1 MLHPN
6 QRSGLH
12 SASSGVRASSQWR
25 RRDVAAAATFASPES
40 TARSAST
47 SGSPVH
53 IRVARRISR
62 EENEEQSSAAAPT
75 PATPTASP
83 ATWNFDVLHRS
94 PPSTSTSLSLASAVT
109 GRLLTTSTSQVSLPR
124 APRVPFESK
133 FPFPPPP
140 FPQSPISPL
149 FPLPPFPPQPPSR
162 AADCSFAESLSDFAL
177 SGDAL
182 SATYKACPAV
192 TLTSDAALLAGGALN
207 PSAIVLTDRASS
219 AGGGC
224 APLAFSASFAFAVAS
239 AKNGVAKAGQGV
251 TFFVTANAAWE
262 AGSDSGFLGWGE
274 TGDSPS
280 FAVEFDTFKDPWDK
294 VTPHIGFNLNASV
307 QSVAASKAAI
317 TALKDAKIKYV
328 WIDYTPM
335 TKQLS
340 VFLNTAKSRPA
351 KNTFV
356 TSFDPCALFKAS
368 QNDPNSDTPLYMGFS
383 ASTGAKYF
391 SAHTLLGFDVTASAA
406 PAQTGGG
413 EGGAGGGGGAGGEGG
428 GSSGGGN
435 VTEGGGGGVS
445 GGGNVTGGG
454 GGGASGGG
462 NVTGGGGGGA
472 GGPSGDPTDPPNYFP
487 SEYRPRVSA
496 HRRSLSGKAAR
507 PAQRV
512 AAHAEQMVPL
522 RVRVAAEAE
531 RLVSDPSH
539 YVQQTFKCVPPTPP
553 HPTSARIG
561 DRSLGGLPI
570 PRNESRP
577 MLNKWFHYASV
588 SLKIQRS
595 NNTANWALKEHSNVD
610 WRANLS
616 AVVDQDSPSL
626 CSSCWAFAAA
636 SAIDG
641 ALLGYHINPP
651 QRVSVQQMLTCGV
664 DDCDGGFTTDAFE
677 YAIANPLVSAAAYP
691 YMANDSTTCN
701 KSVIQASPGVAMVR
715 FYERASLLGPIGL
728 MLALQFQPV
737 VVHVEADQDC
747 FLNYNGTSIL
757 EDKTCFANRMVNHV
771 VVLVGYHLEDQGQ
784 PGSYFIL
791 RNSWGTTW
799 GDNGHMRIGF
809 DRSPFGYCGMWSEP
823 GYYPML
829 PAVPGKWC
837 AGFPC
842 GAGKCFDPP
851 QQQQAPK
858 PGEKPKQYS
867 CDCTNQPFLIPAVN
881 VDGTDTCIVK
891 TVCMLQLQNPCG
903 AGTCMDDGAGGYN
916 CTCPANY
923 TSTARPDGTATCIP
937 PPLAATTYTIQAGD
951 TCDTICAANNITT
964 TDFQSMN
971 AAIDC
976 STNLTAGVTVNVTSA
991 SAVKMCINYYTMQ
1004 PNDTCASIATK
1015 FNLTSLT
1022 SINPTLDCTNI
1033 TATQVCVEMGQALPP
1048 ASVSTVCTEYYT
1060 LSATDTCAS
1069 VQSAYSLTAT
1079 ELYRLNPGLNC
1090 NNLIDYSDSS
1100 LCVAQA
1106 KFGASSCSK
1115 RYTVKS
1121 GDTCAAIIYKYFRGK
1136 TSYVSKLNSG
1146 FVCTSSTLNVGLSLC
1161 VYNL

>member
-1 MLHPN
+1 MRLALLLPLALLCISALH
-6 QRSGLH
+6 GA
-12 SASSGVRASSQWR
+12 SAGRKSKK
-25 RRDVAAAATFASPES
+25 
-40 TARSAST
+40 
-47 SGSPVH
+47 
-53 IRVARRISR
+53 
-62 EENEEQSSAAAPT
+62 T
-75 PATPTASP
+75 P
-83 ATWNFDVLHRS
+83 RS
-94 PPSTSTSLSLASAVT
+94 PPPSA
-109 GRLLTTSTSQVSLPR
+109 
-124 APRVPFESK
+124 
-133 FPFPPPP
+133 PPPP
-140 FPQSPISPL
+140 PPPSPPPPPPPVVSKLQFPISLPVL
-149 FPLPPFPPQPPSR
+149 PFPRFPLVFPPLLLLPPPPPR
-162 AADCSFAESLSDFAL
+162 TFPRGAADCSFAESLSNFAL

-219 AGGGC
+219 TGSGC

-239 AKNGVAKAGQGV
+239 AKNGASKAGQGV

-280 FAVEFDTFKDPWDK
+280 FAVEFDTFKDTWDK
-294 VTPHIGFNLNASV
+294 AAPHIGFNLNASV
-307 QSVAASKAAI
+307 KSVTASKAAI
-317 TALKDAKIKYV
+317 PALKDAKIKYV
-328 WIDYTPM
+328 WIDYTPA

-340 VFLNTAKSRPA
+340 VFLSTAKSRPA
-351 KNTFV
+351 KNTFI
-356 TSFDPCALFKAS
+356 TSFDPCALFPAPG
-368 QNDPNSDTPLYMGFS
+368 NNSDGDTPLYIGFS
-383 ASTGAKYF
+383 ASTGAKYY

-406 PAQTGGG
+406 PAQTSSGGG
-413 EGGAGGGGGAGGEGG
+413 EGGSGEGGDGEAGSGDPNGGGVGGSGGNVTSPGGEGG
-428 GSSGGGN
+428 G
-435 VTEGGGGGVS
+435 
-445 GGGNVTGGG
+445 
-454 GGGASGGG
+454 
-462 NVTGGGGGGA
+462 A
-472 GGPSGDPTDPPNYFP
+472 GQTSGDPTDPPNYFP
-487 SEYRPRVSA
+487 
-496 HRRSLSGKAAR
+496 
-507 PAQRV
+507 
-512 AAHAEQMVPL
+512 
-522 RVRVAAEAE
+522 
-531 RLVSDPSH
+531 
-539 YVQQTFKCVPPTPP
+539 T
-553 HPTSARIG
+553 RIG

-570 PRNESRP
+570 PRNDSRP
-577 MLNKWFHYASV
+577 KQNRWFHYASV
-588 SLKIQRS
+588 SLRIESS
-595 NNTANWALKEHSNVD
+595 NNTAKWALREHSNVD

-641 ALLGYHINPP
+641 ALLGYRIQPP
-651 QRVSVQQMLTCGV
+651 NRVSVQQLLTCGT

-677 YAIANPLVSAAAYP
+677 YAIANPLVSAAVYP
-691 YMANDSTTCN
+691 YMANDSTICN
-701 KSVIQASPGVAMVR
+701 KTIIQTNPGVANVR

-747 FLNYNGTSIL
+747 FLNYNGTNIL
-757 EDKTCFANRMVNHV
+757 TDKTCFANRMVNHV
-771 VVLVGYHLEDQGQ
+771 VVLVGYHLEEQGQ

-837 AGFPC
+837 LGFPC
-842 GAGKCFDPP
+842 GAGKCLDPP
-851 QQQQAPK
+851 LPPK
-858 PGEKPKQYS
+858 PGEKPKQFYS
-867 CDCTNQPFLIPAVN
+867 CDCTVEPFLIPAVN

-891 TVCMLQLQNPCG
+891 TVCMLLMQNPCG
-903 AGTCMDDGAGGYN
+903 AGTCVDDGVGGYN

-923 TSTARPDGTATCIP
+923 TSTARPDGSATCIP
-937 PPLAATTYTIQAGD
+937 PPIAATTYTIQAGD

-976 STNLTAGVTVNVTSA
+976 SSNLTAGVTVNVTSA
-991 SAVKMCINYYTMQ
+991 SAVKMCINYYTTQ

-1015 FNLTSLT
+1015 FNLTNLT
-1022 SINPTLDCTNI
+1022 SLNPTLDCSNI
-1033 TATQVCVEMGQALPP
+1033 TANQVCVEMGQALPP

-1069 VQSAYSLTAT
+1069 VQSTYGLTAT

-1146 FVCTSSTLNVGLSLC
+1146 FVCTSSTLYVGLSLC

>member
-1 MLHPN
+1 MRLALLLPLALLCISALH
-6 QRSGLH
+6 GA
-12 SASSGVRASSQWR
+12 SAGRKSKK
-25 RRDVAAAATFASPES
+25 
-40 TARSAST
+40 
-47 SGSPVH
+47 
-53 IRVARRISR
+53 
-62 EENEEQSSAAAPT
+62 T
-75 PATPTASP
+75 P
-83 ATWNFDVLHRS
+83 RS
-94 PPSTSTSLSLASAVT
+94 PPPSA
-109 GRLLTTSTSQVSLPR
+109 
-124 APRVPFESK
+124 
-133 FPFPPPP
+133 PPPP
-140 FPQSPISPL
+140 P
-149 FPLPPFPPQPPSR
+149 PPSPPPPPPP
-162 AADCSFAESLSDFAL
+162 DCSFAESLSNFAL

-219 AGGGC
+219 TGSGC

-239 AKNGVAKAGQGV
+239 AKNGASKAGQGV

-280 FAVEFDTFKDPWDK
+280 FAVEFDTFKDTWDK
-294 VTPHIGFNLNASV
+294 AAPHIGFNLNASV
-307 QSVAASKAAI
+307 KSVTASKAAI
-317 TALKDAKIKYV
+317 PALKDAKIKYV
-328 WIDYTPM
+328 WIDYTPA

-340 VFLNTAKSRPA
+340 VFLSTAKSRPA
-351 KNTFV
+351 KNTFI
-356 TSFDPCALFKAS
+356 TSFDPCALFPAPA
-368 QNDPNSDTPLYMGFS
+368 NNSDGDTPLYIGFS
-383 ASTGAKYF
+383 ASTGAKYY

-406 PAQTGGG
+406 PAQTSSGGG
-413 EGGAGGGGGAGGEGG
+413 EGGSGEGGDGEAGSGDPNGGGVGGSGGNVTSPGGEGG
-428 GSSGGGN
+428 G
-435 VTEGGGGGVS
+435 
-445 GGGNVTGGG
+445 
-454 GGGASGGG
+454 
-462 NVTGGGGGGA
+462 A
-472 GGPSGDPTDPPNYFP
+472 GQTSGDPTDPPNYFP
-487 SEYRPRVSA
+487 
-496 HRRSLSGKAAR
+496 
-507 PAQRV
+507 
-512 AAHAEQMVPL
+512 
-522 RVRVAAEAE
+522 
-531 RLVSDPSH
+531 
-539 YVQQTFKCVPPTPP
+539 T
-553 HPTSARIG
+553 RIG

-570 PRNESRP
+570 PRNDSRP
-577 MLNKWFHYASV
+577 KQNRWFHYASV
-588 SLKIQRS
+588 SLRIESS
-595 NNTANWALKEHSNVD
+595 NNTAKWALREHSNVD

-626 CSSCWAFAAA
+626 CSECLCWTRPA
-636 SAIDG
+636 SAVHAG
-641 ALLGYHINPP
+641 RSQQRRRLTAQLLGYRIQPP
-651 QRVSVQQMLTCGV
+651 NRVSVQQLLTCGT

-677 YAIANPLVSAAAYP
+677 YAIANPLVSAAVYP
-691 YMANDSTTCN
+691 YMANDSTICN
-701 KSVIQASPGVAMVR
+701 KTIIQTNPGVANVR

-747 FLNYNGTSIL
+747 FLNYNGTNIL
-757 EDKTCFANRMVNHV
+757 TDKTCFANRMVNHV
-771 VVLVGYHLEDQGQ
+771 VVLVGYHLEEQGQ

-837 AGFPC
+837 LGFPC
-842 GAGKCFDPP
+842 GAGKCLDPP
-851 QQQQAPK
+851 LPPK
-858 PGEKPKQYS
+858 PGEKPKQFYS
-867 CDCTNQPFLIPAVN
+867 CDCTVEPFLIPAVN

-891 TVCMLQLQNPCG
+891 TVCMLLMQNPCG
-903 AGTCMDDGAGGYN
+903 AGTCVDDGVGGYN

-923 TSTARPDGTATCIP
+923 TSTARPDGSATCIP
-937 PPLAATTYTIQAGD
+937 PPIAATTYTIQAGD

-976 STNLTAGVTVNVTSA
+976 SSNLTAGVTVNVTSA
-991 SAVKMCINYYTMQ
+991 SAVKMCINYYTTQ

-1015 FNLTSLT
+1015 FNLTNLT
-1022 SINPTLDCTNI
+1022 SLNPTLDCSNI
-1033 TATQVCVEMGQALPP
+1033 TANQVCVEMGQALPP

-1069 VQSAYSLTAT
+1069 VQSTYGLTAT

-1146 FVCTSSTLNVGLSLC
+1146 FVCTSSTLYVGLSLC

>member
-1 MLHPN
+1 M
-6 QRSGLH
+6 RGI
-12 SASSGVRASSQWR
+12 
-25 RRDVAAAATFASPES
+25 AA
-40 TARSAST
+40 
-47 SGSPVH
+47 
-53 IRVARRISR
+53 
-62 EENEEQSSAAAPT
+62 
-75 PATPTASP
+75 
-83 ATWNFDVLHRS
+83 L
-94 PPSTSTSLSLASAVT
+94 
-109 GRLLTTSTSQVSLPR
+109 
-124 APRVPFESK
+124 
-133 FPFPPPP
+133 
-140 FPQSPISPL
+140 
-149 FPLPPFPPQPPSR
+149 
-162 AADCSFAESLSDFAL
+162 ADCSFAESLSNFAL

-219 AGGGC
+219 TGSGC

-239 AKNGVAKAGQGV
+239 AKNGASKAGQGV

-280 FAVEFDTFKDPWDK
+280 FAVEFDTFKDTWDK
-294 VTPHIGFNLNASV
+294 AAPHIGFNLNASV
-307 QSVAASKAAI
+307 KSVTASKTAI
-317 TALKDAKIKYV
+317 PALKDAKIKYV
-328 WIDYTPM
+328 WIDYTPA

-340 VFLNTAKSRPA
+340 VFLSTAKSRPA
-351 KNTFV
+351 KNTFI
-356 TSFDPCALFKAS
+356 TSFDPCALFPAPA
-368 QNDPNSDTPLYMGFS
+368 NNSDGDTPLYIGFS
-383 ASTGAKYF
+383 ASTGAKYY

-406 PAQTGGG
+406 PAQTSSGGG
-413 EGGAGGGGGAGGEGG
+413 EGGSGEGGDGEAGSGDPNGGGVGGSGGNVTSPGGEGG
-428 GSSGGGN
+428 G
-435 VTEGGGGGVS
+435 
-445 GGGNVTGGG
+445 
-454 GGGASGGG
+454 
-462 NVTGGGGGGA
+462 A
-472 GGPSGDPTDPPNYFP
+472 GQTSGDPTDPPNYFP
-487 SEYRPRVSA
+487 
-496 HRRSLSGKAAR
+496 
-507 PAQRV
+507 
-512 AAHAEQMVPL
+512 
-522 RVRVAAEAE
+522 
-531 RLVSDPSH
+531 
-539 YVQQTFKCVPPTPP
+539 T
-553 HPTSARIG
+553 RIG

-570 PRNESRP
+570 PRNVSRP
-577 MLNKWFHYASV
+577 KQNRWFHYASV
-588 SLKIQRS
+588 SLRIESS
-595 NNTANWALKEHSNVD
+595 NNTAKWALREHSNVD

-641 ALLGYHINPP
+641 ALLGYRIQPP
-651 QRVSVQQMLTCGV
+651 NRVSVQQLLTCGT

-677 YAIANPLVSAAAYP
+677 YAIANPLVSAAVYP
-691 YMANDSTTCN
+691 YMANDSTICN
-701 KSVIQASPGVAMVR
+701 KTIIQTNPGVANVR

-747 FLNYNGTSIL
+747 FLNYNGTNIL
-757 EDKTCFANRMVNHV
+757 TDKTCFANRMVNHV
-771 VVLVGYHLEDQGQ
+771 VVLVGYHLEEQGQ

-837 AGFPC
+837 LGFPC
-842 GAGKCFDPP
+842 GAGKCSDPP
-851 QQQQAPK
+851 LPPK
-858 PGEKPKQYS
+858 PGEKPKQFYS
-867 CDCTNQPFLIPAVN
+867 CDCTVEPFLIPAVN

-891 TVCMLQLQNPCG
+891 TVCMLLMHNPCG
-903 AGTCMDDGAGGYN
+903 AGTCVDDGVGGYN

-923 TSTARPDGTATCIP
+923 TSTARPDGSATCIP
-937 PPLAATTYTIQAGD
+937 PPIAATTYTIQAGD

-976 STNLTAGVTVNVTSA
+976 SSNLTAGVTVNVTSA
-991 SAVKMCINYYTMQ
+991 SAVKMCINYYTTQ

-1022 SINPTLDCTNI
+1022 SLNPTLDCSNI
-1033 TATQVCVEMGQALPP
+1033 TANQVCVEMGQALPP

-1069 VQSAYSLTAT
+1069 VQSTYGLTAT

-1146 FVCTSSTLNVGLSLC
+1146 FVCTSSTLYVGLSLC

>member
-1 MLHPN
+1 VVSKLQFP
-6 QRSGLH
+6 
-12 SASSGVRASSQWR
+12 
-25 RRDVAAAATFASPES
+25 
-40 TARSAST
+40 
-47 SGSPVH
+47 
-53 IRVARRISR
+53 I
-62 EENEEQSSAAAPT
+62 
-75 PATPTASP
+75 
-83 ATWNFDVLHRS
+83 
-94 PPSTSTSLSLASAVT
+94 
-109 GRLLTTSTSQVSLPR
+109 SLPVLPF
-124 APRVPFESK
+124 PR
-133 FPFPPPP
+133 FPLVFPPLLLLPPPP
-140 FPQSPISPL
+140 PRTFP
-149 FPLPPFPPQPPSR
+149 R
-162 AADCSFAESLSDFAL
+162 GAADCSFAESLSNFAL

-219 AGGGC
+219 TGSGC

-239 AKNGVAKAGQGV
+239 AKNGASKAGQGV

-280 FAVEFDTFKDPWDK
+280 FAVEFDTFKDTWDK
-294 VTPHIGFNLNASV
+294 AAPHIGFNLNASV
-307 QSVAASKAAI
+307 KSVTASKAAI
-317 TALKDAKIKYV
+317 PALKDAKIKYV
-328 WIDYTPM
+328 WIDYTPA

-340 VFLNTAKSRPA
+340 VFLSTAKSRPA
-351 KNTFV
+351 KNTFI
-356 TSFDPCALFKAS
+356 TSFDPCALFPAPA
-368 QNDPNSDTPLYMGFS
+368 NNSDGDTPLYIGFS
-383 ASTGAKYF
+383 ASTGAKYY

-406 PAQTGGG
+406 PAQTSSGGG
-413 EGGAGGGGGAGGEGG
+413 EGGSGEGGDGEAGSGDPNGGGVGGSGGNVTSPGGEGG
-428 GSSGGGN
+428 G
-435 VTEGGGGGVS
+435 
-445 GGGNVTGGG
+445 
-454 GGGASGGG
+454 
-462 NVTGGGGGGA
+462 A
-472 GGPSGDPTDPPNYFP
+472 GQTSGDPTDPPNYFP
-487 SEYRPRVSA
+487 
-496 HRRSLSGKAAR
+496 
-507 PAQRV
+507 
-512 AAHAEQMVPL
+512 
-522 RVRVAAEAE
+522 
-531 RLVSDPSH
+531 
-539 YVQQTFKCVPPTPP
+539 T
-553 HPTSARIG
+553 RIG

-570 PRNESRP
+570 PRNDSRP
-577 MLNKWFHYASV
+577 KQNRWFHYASV
-588 SLKIQRS
+588 SLRIESS
-595 NNTANWALKEHSNVD
+595 NNTAKWALREHSNVD

-641 ALLGYHINPP
+641 ALLGYRIQPP
-651 QRVSVQQMLTCGV
+651 NRVSVQQLLTCGT

-677 YAIANPLVSAAAYP
+677 YAIANPLVSAAVYP
-691 YMANDSTTCN
+691 YMANDSTICN
-701 KSVIQASPGVAMVR
+701 KTIIQTNPGVANVR

-747 FLNYNGTSIL
+747 FLNYNGTNIL
-757 EDKTCFANRMVNHV
+757 TDKTCFANRMVNHV
-771 VVLVGYHLEDQGQ
+771 VVLVGYHLEEQGQ

-837 AGFPC
+837 LGFPC
-842 GAGKCFDPP
+842 GAGKCLDPP
-851 QQQQAPK
+851 LPPK
-858 PGEKPKQYS
+858 PGEKPKQFYS
-867 CDCTNQPFLIPAVN
+867 CDCTVEPFLIPAVN

-891 TVCMLQLQNPCG
+891 TVCMLLMQNPCG
-903 AGTCMDDGAGGYN
+903 AGTCVDDGVGGYN

-923 TSTARPDGTATCIP
+923 TSTARPDGSATCIP
-937 PPLAATTYTIQAGD
+937 PPIAATTYTIQAGD

-976 STNLTAGVTVNVTSA
+976 SSNLTAGVTVNVTSA
-991 SAVKMCINYYTMQ
+991 SAVKMCINYYTTQ

-1015 FNLTSLT
+1015 FNLTNLT
-1022 SINPTLDCTNI
+1022 SLNPTLDCSNI
-1033 TATQVCVEMGQALPP
+1033 TANQVCVEMGQALPP

-1069 VQSAYSLTAT
+1069 VQSTYGLTAT

-1146 FVCTSSTLNVGLSLC
+1146 FVCTSSTLYVGLSLC

>member
-1 MLHPN
+1 VVSKLQFP
-6 QRSGLH
+6 
-12 SASSGVRASSQWR
+12 
-25 RRDVAAAATFASPES
+25 
-40 TARSAST
+40 
-47 SGSPVH
+47 
-53 IRVARRISR
+53 I
-62 EENEEQSSAAAPT
+62 
-75 PATPTASP
+75 
-83 ATWNFDVLHRS
+83 
-94 PPSTSTSLSLASAVT
+94 
-109 GRLLTTSTSQVSLPR
+109 SLPVLPF
-124 APRVPFESK
+124 PR
-133 FPFPPPP
+133 FPLVFPPLLLLPPPP
-140 FPQSPISPL
+140 PRTFP
-149 FPLPPFPPQPPSR
+149 R
-162 AADCSFAESLSDFAL
+162 GAADCSFAESLSNFAL

-219 AGGGC
+219 TGSGC

-239 AKNGVAKAGQGV
+239 AKNGASKAGQGV

-280 FAVEFDTFKDPWDK
+280 FAVEFDTFKDTWDK
-294 VTPHIGFNLNASV
+294 AAPHIGFNLNASV
-307 QSVAASKAAI
+307 KSVTASKAAI
-317 TALKDAKIKYV
+317 PALKDAKIKYV
-328 WIDYTPM
+328 WIDYTPA

-340 VFLNTAKSRPA
+340 VFLSTAKSRPA
-351 KNTFV
+351 KNTFI
-356 TSFDPCALFKAS
+356 TSFDPCALFPAPA
-368 QNDPNSDTPLYMGFS
+368 NNSDGDTPLYIGFS
-383 ASTGAKYF
+383 ASTGAKYY

-406 PAQTGGG
+406 PAQTSSGGG
-413 EGGAGGGGGAGGEGG
+413 EGGSGEGGDGEAGSGDPNGGGVGGSGGNVTSPGGEGG
-428 GSSGGGN
+428 G
-435 VTEGGGGGVS
+435 
-445 GGGNVTGGG
+445 
-454 GGGASGGG
+454 
-462 NVTGGGGGGA
+462 A
-472 GGPSGDPTDPPNYFP
+472 GQTSGDPTDPPNYFP
-487 SEYRPRVSA
+487 
-496 HRRSLSGKAAR
+496 
-507 PAQRV
+507 
-512 AAHAEQMVPL
+512 
-522 RVRVAAEAE
+522 
-531 RLVSDPSH
+531 
-539 YVQQTFKCVPPTPP
+539 T
-553 HPTSARIG
+553 RIG

-570 PRNESRP
+570 PRNDSRP
-577 MLNKWFHYASV
+577 KQNRWFHYASV
-588 SLKIQRS
+588 SLRIESS
-595 NNTANWALKEHSNVD
+595 NNTAKWALREHSNVD

-641 ALLGYHINPP
+641 ALLGYRIQPP
-651 QRVSVQQMLTCGV
+651 NRVSVQQLLTCGT

-677 YAIANPLVSAAAYP
+677 YAIANPLVSAAVYP
-691 YMANDSTTCN
+691 YMANDSTICN
-701 KSVIQASPGVAMVR
+701 KTIIQTNPGVANVR

-747 FLNYNGTSIL
+747 FLNYNGTNIL
-757 EDKTCFANRMVNHV
+757 TDKTCFANRMVNHV
-771 VVLVGYHLEDQGQ
+771 VVLVGYHLEEQGQ

-837 AGFPC
+837 LGFPC
-842 GAGKCFDPP
+842 GAGKCLDPP
-851 QQQQAPK
+851 LPPK
-858 PGEKPKQYS
+858 PGEKPKQFYS
-867 CDCTNQPFLIPAVN
+867 CDCTVEPFLIPAVN
-881 VDGTDTCIVK
+881 VDGTDTCIVIMC
-891 TVCMLQLQNPCG
+891 VCSELKMAFTPPDLLFGQTSNPSPFVS
-903 AGTCMDDGAGGYN
+903 ASL
-916 CTCPANY
+916 PSPSPPSPSPPSPSPPSPSPPSPSPPSPSPPSPSPPSP
-923 TSTARPDGTATCIP
+923 STRDAPI
-937 PPLAATTYTIQAGD
+937 AATTYTIQAGD

-976 STNLTAGVTVNVTSA
+976 SSNLTAGVTVNVTSA
-991 SAVKMCINYYTMQ
+991 SAVKMCINYYTTQ

-1015 FNLTSLT
+1015 FNLTNLT
-1022 SINPTLDCTNI
+1022 SLNPTLDCSNI
-1033 TATQVCVEMGQALPP
+1033 TANQVCVEMGQALPP

-1069 VQSAYSLTAT
+1069 VQSTYGLTAT

-1100 LCVAQA
+1100 GLNLLTATELHRLNPGLNCNNLIDYSNYSVTQEEGAETQIWKRVGTLCVAQA

-1146 FVCTSSTLNVGLSLC
+1146 FVCTSSTLYVGLSLC